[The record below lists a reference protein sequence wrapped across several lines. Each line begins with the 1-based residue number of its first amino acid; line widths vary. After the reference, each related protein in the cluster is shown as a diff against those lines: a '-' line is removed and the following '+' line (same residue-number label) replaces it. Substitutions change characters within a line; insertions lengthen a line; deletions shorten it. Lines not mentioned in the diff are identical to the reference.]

1 MFWYPYRKYGN
12 LLQRIR
18 FLGNQL
24 MDTNISV
31 YLAWIPGHA
40 SVGDNEKVDKLAK
53 MMSQDIYRVEFQHR
67 HLFQ

>member
-1 MFWYPYRKYGN
+1 
-12 LLQRIR
+12 
-18 FLGNQL
+18 